1 MVERLVANEKVE
13 GSTPFARSI
22 IFSTIMSK
30 INELNIKELFSN
42 FKETD
47 KKSNNFM
54 NYDDRWEKIESK
66 VDIKKGSIQKKL
78 IETIPGFSIS
88 DFLIINHW
96 LNYAKLI
103 NDLTYK
109 DISLDFLY
117 SEHISQKISNQ
128 IEFRKKEFMC

>member
-1 MVERLVANEKVE
+1 
-13 GSTPFARSI
+13 
-22 IFSTIMSK
+22 
-30 INELNIKELFSN
+30 
-42 FKETD
+42 
-47 KKSNNFM
+47 M
-54 NYDDRWEKIESK
+54 NYDDRWEKVESK
-66 VDIKKGSIQKKL
+66 FDIKKGSIQKKL
-78 IETIPGFSIS
+78 TETIPGFSIS